1 MNKKYK
7 QKIVEV
13 NKQGSWY
20 QIGVYTQSEKE
31 DIDKRITKLEKYS
44 QTDFVTQEEFN
55 IAMDDWEEI

>member
-1 MNKKYK
+1 MSRKYK

-20 QIGVYTQSEKE
+20 QVGVYTEAEKE
-31 DIDKRITKLEKYS
+31 DIEKRITRLEEYS
-44 QTDFVTQEEFN
+44 QTDFVTQEEFD

>member
-31 DIDKRITKLEKYS
+31 DIEKRITKLEKYS

-55 IAMDDWEEI
+55 IAMNDWEEI

>member
-20 QIGVYTQSEKE
+20 QIGVYTQSEKK
-31 DIDKRITKLEKYS
+31 DIEKRIARLEEYS

>member
-13 NKQGSWY
+13 NKQGHWY

-31 DIDKRITKLEKYS
+31 DIEKRITKLEKYS

>member
-31 DIDKRITKLEKYS
+31 NIEKRITKLEKYS

>member
-31 DIDKRITKLEKYS
+31 DIEKRITKLEKYS

-55 IAMDDWEEI
+55 IAMDNWEEI

>member
-31 DIDKRITKLEKYS
+31 DIEKRITKLEKYS